1 MYTSYIM
8 ETIARQQ
15 MDENARNARRAR
27 PASDCITSGPEPRAR
42 RFPRVTWHR
51 RAVRPA

>member
-15 MDENARNARRAR
+15 MDENARNARRANGR
-27 PASDCITSGPEPRAR
+27 TDAR
-42 RFPRVTWHR
+42 RTPRTFRVPRVTWHR
-51 RAVRPA
+51 QAVRTA